1 MVFFYKSS
9 TNSAALNG
17 GVALLLPPMIS
28 APNDALDFSALS
40 ISFQKAEIAVRSQF
54 SLGFPEQQ
62 QLLKDIIS
70 QGGKNALILSTCN
83 RTEIYCSGMSLDKM
97 RSLFLLHTSASSK
110 VFDEVVL
117 KHVGMDAVRHL
128 FNVGC
133 ALNSQIVGDTE
144 ISGQLK
150 RSLLHSKSSNVDNA
164 WLERLVSCVLRASK
178 RVKRETGL
186 SFGAT
191 SVAFSAVQFMR
202 EAYTSLEGKKIVL
215 FGLGKLGSNTCR
227 NLSKHHSSSKIV
239 VINRDDEKTRQI
251 VAKFGF
257 ESAKISELK
266 KELVD
271 ADVLIVATGAQ
282 GYTITADVINPRKEL
297 LILDMSMPRNADPKL
312 VELSQVR
319 LVHIDEL
326 SKAANIRLGDRFNH
340 IPKAEKI
347 VLEEIEEFSAWLQSL
362 EIAPTLGLVTKNLR
376 VFRDIEMTKITS
388 GDEEEE
394 KRMLLLTDKVIQKV
408 TTQVA
413 TFLKT
418 KSERPG
424 EDMSLFEEV
433 FQRPSNH
440 DA

>member
-1 MVFFYKSS
+1 
-9 TNSAALNG
+9 
-17 GVALLLPPMIS
+17 
-28 APNDALDFSALS
+28 
-40 ISFQKAEIAVRSQF
+40 
-54 SLGFPEQQ
+54 
-62 QLLKDIIS
+62 
-70 QGGKNALILSTCN
+70 
-83 RTEIYCSGMSLDKM
+83 
-97 RSLFLLHTSASSK
+97 
-110 VFDEVVL
+110 
-117 KHVGMDAVRHL
+117 
-128 FNVGC
+128 
-133 ALNSQIVGDTE
+133 
-144 ISGQLK
+144 
-150 RSLLHSKSSNVDNA
+150 
-164 WLERLVSCVLRASK
+164 
-178 RVKRETGL
+178 
-186 SFGAT
+186 
-191 SVAFSAVQFMR
+191 
-202 EAYTSLEGKKIVL
+202 
-215 FGLGKLGSNTCR
+215 
-227 NLSKHHSSSKIV
+227 